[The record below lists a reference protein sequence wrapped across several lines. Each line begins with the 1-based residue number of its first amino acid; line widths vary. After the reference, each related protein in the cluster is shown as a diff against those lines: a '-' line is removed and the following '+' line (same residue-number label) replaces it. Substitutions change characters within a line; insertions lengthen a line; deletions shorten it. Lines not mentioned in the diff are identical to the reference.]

1 MSQGRKGK
9 LNYRCPSCFMRDLD
23 IDMFY
28 DKEKDEFYCM
38 RCQYTGNE
46 QDVLE
51 KNEMVRF
58 RYRAMAKKL
67 TCAYAVPRLTSQ
79 KLRTRT
85 VWARHVS

>member
-9 LNYRCPSCFMRDLD
+9 LNYRCPSCFMRDPD

-58 RYRAMAKKL
+58 RYRAMAKRFTKFDFD
-67 TCAYAVPRLTSQ
+67 
-79 KLRTRT
+79 
-85 VWARHVS
+85 

>member
-38 RCQYTGNE
+38 RCQYRGNE
-46 QDVLE
+46 KDVLE

-58 RYRAMAKKL
+58 RYKDMAKRFTKFDFD
-67 TCAYAVPRLTSQ
+67 
-79 KLRTRT
+79 
-85 VWARHVS
+85 